1 MVKLTYKVFLLILQ
15 LEEVD
20 WSDLRPYRYFN
31 PGCRID
37 AQLLLVRLHIGRQHP
52 IFLVLMREVQQIGCA
67 LLGSTEVLINFCMRG
82 HVLRSAS
89 LNSKES

>member
-1 MVKLTYKVFLLILQ
+1 MVKLSDKVLLLILQ

-52 IFLVLMREVQQIGCA
+52 IFLVLMREVQQIGCT
-67 LLGSTEVLINFCMRG
+67 LLGSTEVLINLRMRG
-82 HVLRSAS
+82 HVLRGTSFDTKKS
-89 LNSKES
+89 